1 MPEITPAPATITA
14 PIGTVAPAR
23 TLLRSTVIAAIVAA
37 VLLVTVVLPAE
48 YGVDPTGIGRV
59 IGLTEMGEIKMSL
72 AREAAEAEAAE
83 AAALAG
89 IPAAASGTPSA
100 DTAPAPAAAAAAA
113 AAAAPAATA
122 GATDGGSAAD
132 TTVVTLQ
139 PNEAREFKLA
149 MREGA
154 RVTYDWSTDGGR
166 INYDVHGDRTAPPA
180 ISYHGYTKGTG
191 VPSDAGVLVAAFDGM
206 HGWFWRNRTR
216 DVVTVTLR
224 TAGDYQ
230 EIREVK

>member
-1 MPEITPAPATITA
+1 MTDTTTTAAAASTTA
-14 PIGTVAPAR
+14 PIGTIASAG
-23 TLLRSTVIAAIVAA
+23 TLLRSTVIAAVVAV

-89 IPAAASGTPSA
+89 TGAAAPVAAGTPAPMAPASA
-100 DTAPAPAAAAAAA
+100 APAAAA
-113 AAAAPAATA
+113 PADSATA
-122 GATDGGSAAD
+122 GAPAAD

-139 PNEAREFKLA
+139 PNQAREFKLA

-154 RVTYDWSTDGGR
+154 RVAYVWSTDGGR

-191 VPSDAGVLVAAFDGM
+191 VASDEGELVAAFDGM
-206 HGWFWRNRTR
+206 HGWFWRNRTAG
-216 DVVTVTLR
+216 VVTVTLR
-224 TAGDYQ
+224 TTGDYQ

>member
-1 MPEITPAPATITA
+1 MTDTTMTDTTTTTAAASTA
-14 PIGTVAPAR
+14 PIGTIASAG
-23 TLLRSTVIAAIVAA
+23 TLLRSTVIAAIVAV

-59 IGLTEMGEIKMSL
+59 TGLTEMGEIKMSL

-89 IPAAASGTPSA
+89 TGAAAPVAAVTPA
-100 DTAPAPAAAAAAA
+100 LAAPAAA
-113 AAAAPAATA
+113 PADSATA
-122 GATDGGSAAD
+122 GAPAAD

-154 RVTYDWSTDGGR
+154 RVTYTWSTDGGR

-191 VPSDAGVLVAAFDGM
+191 VASDEGELVAAFDGM
-206 HGWFWRNRTR
+206 HGWFWRNRTAG
-216 DVVTVTLR
+216 VVTVTLR
-224 TAGDYQ
+224 TTGDYQ